1 MVITRTPFR
10 VSFFGGGTDYPGWF
24 QRHGGAVLACGIDKY
39 CYITLR
45 YLPPFFPHRYRI
57 VYSRTESC
65 GSPSEIQ
72 HPAVRAVCEQF
83 FANRGVEIH
92 HDGDLPARS
101 GMGSSS
107 SFAVGLLNAAYALTG
122 TMTSRMQLAREA
134 IRLEQDVLKET
145 VGCQDQVLASYGGLH
160 FVRFDPSGE
169 ILVRPITI
177 SRERLREFSGH
188 LMLFF
193 TGVIRTSSDVAG
205 SYVPDIASKEAQ
217 LASYVPMVEEG
228 SRILSSA
235 GSLRPFGELLHKAW
249 MAKRSLSPE
258 VSSPE
263 IDGWYETA
271 RKNGAVGGK
280 LLGAGGGGFL
290 LLFVE
295 PSRQAAVREAL
306 GGLLEIPFELDPLGS
321 QIIFFDRQNDYRQ
334 AETRR
339 SGRPVAAPIDRNVS
353 LAAKASTPT
362 KNCP

>member
-1 MVITRTPFR
+1 MVISRTPFR

-24 QRHGGAVLACGIDKY
+24 QKNGGAVLGCGIDKY

-57 VYSRTESC
+57 VYSRTETC
-65 GSPSEIQ
+65 DSPSEIR
-72 HPAVRAVCEQF
+72 HPAVRAVCEHF
-83 FANRGVEIH
+83 FSSQGVEIH

-134 IRLEQDVLKET
+134 IRLEQEILRET
-145 VGCQDQVLASYGGLH
+145 VGCQDQVLASYGGLQ

-177 SRERLREFSGH
+177 SRDRLKVFSGH

-193 TGVIRTSSDVAG
+193 TGMIRTSSDVAA

-217 LASYVPMVEEG
+217 LATYVPMVEEAT
-228 SRILSSA
+228 RILSSGA
-235 GSLRPFGELLHKAW
+235 ALRPFGELLHRSW
-249 MAKRSLSPE
+249 MAKRTLSPE
-258 VSSPE
+258 VSNPE
-263 IDGWYETA
+263 IDGWYEKA
-271 RKNGAVGGK
+271 RQNGAVGGK

-290 LLFVE
+290 LLFAE
-295 PSRQAAVREAL
+295 PSVQPRVREAL
-306 GGLLEIPFELDPLGS
+306 TELLEIPFDLDPLGS
-321 QIIFFDRQNDYRQ
+321 QIIFFDRQNGYPRV
-334 AETRR
+334 
-339 SGRPVAAPIDRNVS
+339 G
-353 LAAKASTPT
+353 
-362 KNCP
+362 

>member
-1 MVITRTPFR
+1 MVISRTPFR

-57 VYSRTESC
+57 VYSKTESC
-65 GSPSEIQ
+65 NLVSEIQ

-83 FANRGVEIH
+83 FSERGVEIH

-107 SFAVGLLNAAYALTG
+107 SFAVGLLNAAHALSG
-122 TMTSRMQLAREA
+122 RMTSRMQLAREA
-134 IRLEQDVLKET
+134 IHLEQEVLRET
-145 VGCQDQVLASYGGLH
+145 VGCQDQVMASYGGLH

-169 ILVRPITI
+169 ILVRPLTI
-177 SRERLREFSGH
+177 SRERVREFSSH

-193 TGVIRTSSDVAG
+193 TGMIRTSSEVAA

-217 LASYVPMVEEG
+217 LASYVPMAEEAAQ
-228 SRILSSA
+228 ILSSSA
-235 GSLRPFGELLHKAW
+235 SLRPFGELLHRAW
-249 MAKRSLSPE
+249 MAKRTLSPE

-263 IDGWYETA
+263 IDGWYEKA

-295 PSRQAAVREAL
+295 PNDQPAVREAL
-306 GGLLEIPFELDPLGS
+306 GNILEIPFELDPLGS
-321 QIIFFDRQNDYRQ
+321 QIIFFDRQNDYRKTE
-334 AETRR
+334 ALRPACTLEPLRERNR
-339 SGRPVAAPIDRNVS
+339 SSGF
-353 LAAKASTPT
+353 
-362 KNCP
+362 

>member
-24 QRHGGAVLACGIDKY
+24 RKHGGAVLACGIDKY

-57 VYSRTESC
+57 VYSKTESC
-65 GSPSEIQ
+65 ASASEIR
-72 HPAVRAVCEQF
+72 HPAVRAVCQQF
-83 FANRGVEIH
+83 FPDRGVEVH

-107 SFAVGLLNAAYALTG
+107 SFAVGLMNAAHALAG
-122 TMTSRMQLAREA
+122 NMASRMQLAQEA
-134 IRLEQDVLKET
+134 IHLEQEVLGET
-145 VGCQDQVLASYGGLH
+145 VGCQDQVLASYGGLN

-169 ILVRPITI
+169 IFVRPITI
-177 SRERLREFSGH
+177 SRERVRNFSSH

-193 TGVIRTSSDVAG
+193 TGVIRTSSEVAK
-205 SYVPDIASKEAQ
+205 SYVPDIANKEAQ
-217 LASYVPMVEEG
+217 LASYVPMVEQA
-228 SRILSSA
+228 SQILSS
-235 GSLRPFGELLHKAW
+235 SSSFRPFGELLHRAW
-249 MAKRSLSPE
+249 MAKRTLSPE

-263 IDGWYETA
+263 IDAWYETA

-295 PSRQAAVREAL
+295 PSAQVAVRDSL
-306 GGLLEIPFELDPLGS
+306 TGLLEVPFELDPLGS
-321 QIIFFDRQNDYRQ
+321 QIIFFDRQNDYQ
-334 AETRR
+334 QVETRR
-339 SGRPVAAPIDRNVS
+339 AEGPLQDLRERSTVS
-353 LAAKASTPT
+353 LASAKPSPDV
-362 KNCP
+362 

>member
-1 MVITRTPFR
+1 MVISRTPYR

-57 VYSRTESC
+57 VYSKTESC
-65 GSPSEIQ
+65 NLASEIK

-83 FANRGVEIH
+83 FSERGVEIH

-122 TMTSRMQLAREA
+122 AMTSRMQLAKEA
-134 IRLEQDVLKET
+134 IRLEREVLQET

-160 FVRFDPSGE
+160 LVRFDPSGE

-177 SRERLREFSGH
+177 SRERLREFSAH

-193 TGVIRTSSDVAG
+193 TGVIRTSSDVAE

-235 GSLRPFGELLHKAW
+235 GSLRPFGELLHRAW
-249 MAKRSLSPE
+249 MTKRSLSPE

-290 LLFVE
+290 LLFAD
-295 PSRQAAVREAL
+295 PSQHVAVRESL
-306 GGLLEIPFELDPLGS
+306 GDLLEIPFELDPLGS
-321 QIIFFDRQNDYRQ
+321 QIIFFDRQNDYLQVEKNR
-334 AETRR
+334 AGR
-339 SGRPVAAPIDRNVS
+339 SGFVHRERYIPLAP
-353 LAAKASTPT
+353 
-362 KNCP
+362 